1 MPVYEYKG
9 FDAAGAAVTGLVDAD
24 TVKTAR
30 SKLRKQNVFP
40 TDVKE
45 QTGAAVQGAG
55 LNREID
61 LKQYLEFITVRD
73 ISVMTQQLAV
83 LINAA
88 VPVAESLGA
97 LVDQTEK
104 AKLRVVLS
112 KVREDVNG
120 GRTLGDAMSAH
131 PKVFDTLYISMI
143 KAGERSGALGQVLE
157 RLSKFADESVRLQGQ
172 VVSALAYPALMASV
186 GSLMII
192 GIFVG
197 VLPKMRTIFDSFGD
211 GEADLPFVSQLVFG
225 FGDLLV
231 AWWWALPIAVFG
243 GLWLFRRWVA
253 TKPGR
258 ATFDRFKLTMPVFG
272 RMNRLVAVSRFCR
285 TLGTLLVS
293 GVPILAAL
301 GIVRDIVGNVV
312 MSEAIQA
319 AGAAI
324 QEGQSIARPLKESG
338 QFPPMVIHMIQ
349 VGERT
354 GELEQMLNLIAN
366 AYESE
371 VEATIKGAMSLLG
384 PITIIGMG
392 GVVFV
397 VALGLLLPMQQ
408 MMSMVR

>member
-1 MPVYEYKG
+1 
-9 FDAAGAAVTGLVDAD
+9 
-24 TVKTAR
+24 
-30 SKLRKQNVFP
+30 
-40 TDVKE
+40 
-45 QTGAAVQGAG
+45 
-55 LNREID
+55 
-61 LKQYLEFITVRD
+61 
-73 ISVMTQQLAV
+73 
-83 LINAA
+83 
-88 VPVAESLGA
+88 
-97 LVDQTEK
+97 
-104 AKLRVVLS
+104 
-112 KVREDVNG
+112 
-120 GRTLGDAMSAH
+120 
-131 PKVFDTLYISMI
+131 MI